1 MIGRTGRDREEGTV
15 VGRRGKWWEG
25 GDSDGKVWVGR
36 RAVMGRRGSDGKE
49 GTVMGSR
56 GTVMEGEDR
65 GGEEGTER
73 GE

>member
-1 MIGRTGRDREEGTV
+1 MGTV
-15 VGRRGKWWEG
+15 M
-25 GDSDGKVWVGR
+25 GR

-65 GGEEGTER
+65 DR
-73 GE
+73 